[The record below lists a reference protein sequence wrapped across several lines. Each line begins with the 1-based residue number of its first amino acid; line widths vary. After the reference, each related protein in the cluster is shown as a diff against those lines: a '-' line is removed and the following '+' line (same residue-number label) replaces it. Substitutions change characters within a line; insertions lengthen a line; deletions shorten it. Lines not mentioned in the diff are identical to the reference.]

1 MATNPIFKKADGTGA
16 IQFDP
21 EKGQLPL
28 ISEGLHSVGAWQ
40 WELHFYD
47 VPGLGDTQNLT
58 LAAKQVNTLGFS
70 VEDIEVNRVNDKVF
84 YPGKPSPEELTVTFD
99 NLLND
104 KTSVRLWE
112 WFRNIYDP
120 ISGEITRLKD
130 DREGSFKVPKV
141 EVYLLN
147 NKLKPI
153 SSIELYGVYPKAWKS
168 SELNYSTG
176 TDFQTIEVTFRYD
189 FMQHKETSP
198 L

>member
-1 MATNPIFKKADGTGA
+1 MAVNPIFKKADGTGA

-21 EKGQLPL
+21 TRGELPL

-40 WELHFYD
+40 WEIQFHD
-47 VPGLGDTQNLT
+47 IPGLGDTQNLT
-58 LAAKQVNTLGFS
+58 LAAKQVNTLGMT

-84 YPGKPSPEELTVTFD
+84 YPGKPSPEELVVTFD

-112 WFRNIYDP
+112 WFKNIYDP
-120 ISGEITRLKD
+120 ITGEMTRRKD
-130 DREGSFKVPKV
+130 DLEGSFKSPRVDV
-141 EVYLLN
+141 LLLN

-153 SSIELYGVYPKAWKS
+153 SSIELYGVYPKSWKS

-176 TDFQTIEVTFRYD
+176 TEFMTIEMVFRFD
-189 FMQHKETSP
+189 FMENKLTSP